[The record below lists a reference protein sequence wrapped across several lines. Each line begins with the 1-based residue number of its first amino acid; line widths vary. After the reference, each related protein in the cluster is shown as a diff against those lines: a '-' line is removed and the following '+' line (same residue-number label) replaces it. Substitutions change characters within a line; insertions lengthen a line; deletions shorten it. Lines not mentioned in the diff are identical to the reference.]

1 MATVFGESHA
11 LGSFLRAVHCIDS
24 RMVVSD
30 LAEFD
35 RLLIARRIRLLQQR
49 QTLPAE
55 IVIEAAQRMRDLERD
70 ESVQVLKLTTS
81 GDLFA
86 ERTTGALAQ
95 VTALRMRSGLF
106 FRRWL
111 WRMQASWL
119 QARLAR
125 LRRNNARE
133 HSQALLSWRQSR
145 EMLLRLQADPE
156 GCAQRRMEYEFGVF
170 ESLVAVGKSPV
181 AESARGELAVIGA
194 LRRLPDNFILLNSLK
209 LKSNEFVRREGRR
222 LLPEQ
227 VDHVVIGPT
236 GIFIVESRSWSR
248 GIVQAGGGSDALAQI
263 GRAGHLCRM
272 LLTAARLPAAVC
284 SVIACSAPPSEEPL
298 ANTFAVVPP
307 DRLDEFV
314 RAKRPEWFL
323 ARREIEVIREFLG
336 RYLLSREAA
345 APRIRRALSE
355 GAWPAVQLRCPQ

>member
-1 MATVFGESHA
+1 MAGEILGPANRGFPAQRSQAVPARRRPRPAPSKMATVFGESHA
-11 LGSFLRAVHCIDS
+11 LVSFLRAVHCIDS

-35 RLLIARRIRLLQQR
+35 RLLIARRILLLQQR

-111 WRMQASWL
+111 WRIQASWL

-133 HSQALLSWRQSR
+133 HSQALLSLRQSR
-145 EMLLRLQADPE
+145 ERLLCLQADPE
-156 GCAQRRMEYEFGVF
+156 GCAAAHGIRVW
-170 ESLVAVGKSPV
+170 
-181 AESARGELAVIGA
+181 
-194 LRRLPDNFILLNSLK
+194 RL
-209 LKSNEFVRREGRR
+209 
-222 LLPEQ
+222 
-227 VDHVVIGPT
+227 
-236 GIFIVESRSWSR
+236 
-248 GIVQAGGGSDALAQI
+248 
-263 GRAGHLCRM
+263 
-272 LLTAARLPAAVC
+272 
-284 SVIACSAPPSEEPL
+284 
-298 ANTFAVVPP
+298 
-307 DRLDEFV
+307 
-314 RAKRPEWFL
+314 
-323 ARREIEVIREFLG
+323 
-336 RYLLSREAA
+336 
-345 APRIRRALSE
+345 
-355 GAWPAVQLRCPQ
+355 